1 MTDRNRIATVPHTPH
16 GLDADGNPEACG
28 STDNAIHVV
37 NTAIEPGHDALF
49 NRTWGGPLAKKVS
62 LTADG
67 QVGIAGPCVYYG
79 YLVTTALSA
88 AAVNVRDAIAAGSG
102 DIVDIIAASAA
113 IGVKNFLPGG
123 VYCPAGVYAD
133 FGGTGTVTFFYQ
145 Q

>member
-1 MTDRNRIATVPHTPH
+1 MTDRNRIATIPHTPH
-16 GLDADGNPEACG
+16 CLDADDNPEATS
-28 STDNAIHVV
+28 STDNAMHV
-37 NTAIEPGHDALF
+37 F
-49 NRTWGGPLAKKVS
+49 NVARLSGEDTTLDRTWGGPLAKKVS

-67 QVGIAGPCVYYG
+67 QVGVAGPCVYYG

-88 AAVNVRDAIAAGSG
+88 ASVNVRDATSAGTG

-113 IGVKNFLPGG
+113 IGIKNFLPGG
-123 VYCPAGVYAD
+123 VYCPTGVYAD

>member
-1 MTDRNRIATVPHTPH
+1 MTDRNRVPTVPHTPH
-16 GLDADGNPEACG
+16 GLDADDNPEACG
-28 STDNAIHVV
+28 STDNAIHV
-37 NTAIEPGHDALF
+37 F
-49 NRTWGGPLAKKVS
+49 NIARLSGEDTTLDRTWGGPLAKKVS

-88 AAVNVRDAIAAGSG
+88 AAVNVRDAASAGTG

-113 IGVKNFLPGG
+113 IGVQNRLPAGI
-123 VYCPAGVYAD
+123 YCPAGVYAD